1 MRLCPAP
8 RVISVLSALICSG
21 LLLSCGG
28 ISASQGG
35 GTPKLTQITIAPS
48 NPTIMKGASQQL
60 TATGIFDDGTQH
72 ALGASVTWET
82 SPSAVAT
89 INTNGNVIGVGEG
102 VAQVTAAD
110 QGVTGSTSVTVGQP
124 GLLSITVS
132 PNPSSLPAGETGQ
145 LTATGNFSDGSVQ
158 NLTQSAA
165 WSSSAPN
172 VATINAAGL
181 ASGLIVGSTTITA
194 ASGTV
199 QGTTA
204 LTVTSPVLA
213 SIAVT
218 PADSSIAA
226 GNTQQLTATGTY
238 SDGSTQNLT
247 STAAWSASASSV
259 ATISNASGSQ
269 GLATASGL
277 GTTTIEA
284 ALGAISGSTTM
295 TVTAGFV
302 LTGSLNTARA
312 SHTSTVLNNGMV
324 LIAGGYNGNILAS
337 AELYDPASGTFT
349 STGSLNNARIY
360 HTATLLN
367 NGMVLIVGGTDNNGN
382 ILAGAELYNPAT
394 GTFTPTGSLSTAREL
409 HTATLKNGMVL
420 IAGGTDNNGNI
431 LASAELYNPTTGTFT
446 PTGSLNTTRIYHTAT
461 MLNNGMVLIAGG
473 YDNSGDILASAE
485 LYNAATGTF
494 TPTLSLSTARYKHRA
509 TLLNNGMVLIAG
521 GQGSDSNAYA
531 SAELYNPATG
541 TFTPNG
547 GLNTA
552 RELHTA
558 MLLNNGMDLIA
569 GGYGPSGYL
578 TSAEL
583 NNSATGT
590 FAPTGSLNT
599 ARYLHTASRLNNGM
613 GLIAGGYNSSGYL
626 ASAELY
632 LPDTLTPPNLV
643 SISLSPTGPTVPL
656 DAAQQF
662 IATGT
667 FSDSSTEQLAS
678 VTWSSSDAAVVSITD
693 DASNLGAAYALGT
706 GAATVSACAGAVCG
720 STTLTVGSAA
730 LISIAITPATGT
742 VPAGRPLQF
751 YATGTYTD
759 GSTQDLSSLV
769 TWSSSAPP
777 VATINAAG
785 LASGLIVGS
794 TTITAASGTVQGTA
808 MLTVTSPVL
817 TSVAVTP
824 ANASIAA
831 GETQQFTATGTYSDG
846 SVQNL
851 TNAATWTSSGP
862 AIASV
867 SPSGAAVALAVGTA
881 TISAT
886 AGSFTGTASLT
897 VTPPVV
903 IGLNVVPASLSMVL
917 GSSRQLQAIATL
929 SDGTTQDM
937 TGTVA
942 WSSTDP
948 NIATVSSGG
957 LASAAQVGS
966 TTILA
971 QSNGLTGSAQ
981 ITVVPLVAV
990 SYFSRV
996 NSVNAGIDGTVQL
1009 TNPGLTSL
1017 CAMVYVFDQNQEL
1030 NECCGCPISD
1040 NGMRTLSLLKDLTA
1054 NTLTGKKPRAGEIK
1068 VVPSDPAQNPQCDP
1082 VASAPTGVILAWG
1095 MNAQV
1100 PGATSETEYAMV
1112 PLSDGEETIL
1122 VNLCS
1127 FVKQLGGG
1135 QGICSCGSG
1144 D

>member
-21 LLLSCGG
+21 VLLSCRG

-35 GTPKLTQITIAPS
+35 GGAAKLTQITIAPS

-60 TATGIFDDGTQH
+60 TATGIFDDGTQN
-72 ALGASVTWET
+72 ALGASVTWEA

-89 INTNGNVIGVGEG
+89 INTKGNVMGVGEG
-102 VAQVTAAD
+102 VAQVTAAY

-172 VATINAAGL
+172 VATI
-181 ASGLIVGSTTITA
+181 
-194 ASGTV
+194 
-199 QGTTA
+199 
-204 LTVTSPVLA
+204 
-213 SIAVT
+213 
-218 PADSSIAA
+218 
-226 GNTQQLTATGTY
+226 
-238 SDGSTQNLT
+238 
-247 STAAWSASASSV
+247 
-259 ATISNASGSQ
+259 SNASGSQ

-277 GTTTIEA
+277 GTATIEA

-302 LTGSLNTARA
+302 LTGSMNTARA
-312 SHTSTVLNNGMV
+312 SHTSTMLNNGMV

-337 AELYDPASGTFT
+337 AELCDPASGTFT
-349 STGSLNNARIY
+349 FTGSLNTARVY

-367 NGMVLIVGGTDNNGN
+367 NGLVLIAGGTDNNGN
-382 ILAGAELYNPAT
+382 ILASAELYNPTT
-394 GTFTPTGSLSTAREL
+394 GTFTPTGSLNTAREL
-409 HTATLKNGMVL
+409 HTATVKNGMVL

-446 PTGSLNTTRIYHTAT
+446 PTGSLNAARVYHTAT

-485 LYNAATGTF
+485 VYNAATGTF
-494 TPTLSLSTARYKHRA
+494 IPTLSLNTARYKHRA

-521 GQGSDSNAYA
+521 GQGSDGNAFA
-531 SAELYNPATG
+531 SAELYNPETR
-541 TFTPNG
+541 TFIPDSS
-547 GLNTA
+547 LNTA

-558 MLLNNGMDLIA
+558 MLLNNGMDLIP
-569 GGYGPSGYL
+569 GGYGSSGYL

-583 NNSATGT
+583 NDPATGT
-590 FAPTGSLNT
+590 FAPTGSMNT
-599 ARYLHTASRLNNGM
+599 ARYLHTATRLNNGM

-643 SISLSPTGPTVPL
+643 SISLSPTSPTVPL

-662 IATGT
+662 IATGS

-730 LISIAITPATGT
+730 LVSIAITPATGT

-817 TSVAVTP
+817 ASVAVTP

-846 SVQNL
+846 SLQNL

-867 SPSGAAVALAVGTA
+867 SASGAAVALAVGTA

-903 IGLNVVPASLSMVL
+903 IGLNVVPATLSMVL

-929 SDGTTQDM
+929 SDRTTQDM

-957 LASAAQVGS
+957 LAGAAQVGS

-1030 NECCGCPISD
+1030 NECCGCPISH

-1082 VASAPTGVILAWG
+1082 VASAPTGEILAWG

-1100 PGATSETEYAMV
+1100 PGATTETEYAMV

-1135 QGICSCGSG
+1135 HGICSCGSG

>member
-1 MRLCPAP
+1 MRLCPAA

-35 GTPKLTQITIAPS
+35 GTPKLRQITIAPS

-89 INTNGNVIGVGEG
+89 INTKGNVIGVGEG

-337 AELYDPASGTFT
+337 AELYDPASRTFT

-367 NGMVLIVGGTDNNGN
+367 NGKVLIVGGSDNNGN

-420 IAGGTDNNGNI
+420 IAGGTDNNRNI

-521 GQGSDSNAYA
+521 GQGSDSNACA

-590 FAPTGSLNT
+590 FAPTGSLNA
-599 ARYLHTASRLNNGM
+599 ARYLHTATRLNNGM

-632 LPDTLTPPNLV
+632 LPETLTPPNLV

-667 FSDSSTEQLAS
+667 FRDSSTEQLAS
-678 VTWSSSDAAVVSITD
+678 VTWNSSDAAVVSITD

-730 LISIAITPATGT
+730 LVSIAITPATGT

-817 TSVAVTP
+817 ASVAVTP

-831 GETQQFTATGTYSDG
+831 GETQPFTATGTYSDG
-846 SVQNL
+846 SAQNL

-903 IGLNVVPASLSMVL
+903 IGLNVVPATLSMVL

-1009 TNPGLTSL
+1009 TNPGPTSL

-1030 NECCGCPISD
+1030 NECCGCPISH

-1100 PGATSETEYAMV
+1100 PGATTETEYAMV

-1135 QGICSCGSG
+1135 HGICSCGSG

>member
-28 ISASQGG
+28 ITASQGG
-35 GTPKLTQITIAPS
+35 GTPKLRQITIAPS

-89 INTNGNVIGVGEG
+89 INTKGNVMGVGEG

-247 STAAWSASASSV
+247 STAAWSASASNV

-337 AELYDPASGTFT
+337 AELYDPAPGTFT

-367 NGMVLIVGGTDNNGN
+367 NGMVLI
-382 ILAGAELYNPAT
+382 
-394 GTFTPTGSLSTAREL
+394 
-409 HTATLKNGMVL
+409 
-420 IAGGTDNNGNI
+420 AGGTDNNGNI
-431 LASAELYNPTTGTFT
+431 LASAELYN
-446 PTGSLNTTRIYHTAT
+446 AT
-461 MLNNGMVLIAGG
+461 
-473 YDNSGDILASAE
+473 
-485 LYNAATGTF
+485 TGTF

-541 TFTPNG
+541 TFSPNG

-552 RELHTA
+552 RGLHTA

-583 NNSATGT
+583 NNAATGT
-590 FAPTGSLNT
+590 FAPTGSLNA
-599 ARYLHTASRLNNGM
+599 ARYLHTATRLNNGM

-643 SISLSPTGPTVPL
+643 SISLSPTSPTVPL

-667 FSDSSTEQLAS
+667 FRDSSTGQLAS

-730 LISIAITPATGT
+730 LVSIAITPATGT

-759 GSTQDLSSLV
+759 GSTQDLTSSV

-777 VATINAAG
+777 VAAINAAG

-808 MLTVTSPVL
+808 MLTVTAPVL
-817 TSVAVTP
+817 ASVAVTP

-831 GETQQFTATGTYSDG
+831 GETQQFTATGTYRDG

-851 TNAATWTSSGP
+851 TNAATRASSGP

-903 IGLNVVPASLSMVL
+903 IGLNVVPATLYMVL
-917 GSSRQLQAIATL
+917 GSSRQLQAMATL

-1009 TNPGLTSL
+1009 TNPGNTSL

-1030 NECCGCPISD
+1030 NECCGCPISH

-1054 NTLTGKKPRAGEIK
+1054 NTLTGKKPQAGQIK

-1100 PGATSETEYAMV
+1100 PGATTETEYAMV

>member
-89 INTNGNVIGVGEG
+89 INTKGNVIGVGEG
-102 VAQVTAAD
+102 VAQVTAAY

-337 AELYDPASGTFT
+337 AELYDPAYGTFT

-431 LASAELYNPTTGTFT
+431 LASAELYNPRTGTFT

-485 LYNAATGTF
+485 LYNATTGTF

-547 GLNTA
+547 ALNTA

-590 FAPTGSLNT
+590 FAPTGSLNA
-599 ARYLHTASRLNNGM
+599 ARYLHTATRLNNGM

-693 DASNLGAAYALGT
+693 DASNLGAAYALGM

-817 TSVAVTP
+817 ASVAVTP

-903 IGLNVVPASLSMVL
+903 IGLNVVPATLSMVL

-1040 NGMRTLSLLKDLTA
+1040 NGMRTLSLLHDLTA
-1054 NTLTGKKPRAGEIK
+1054 NTLTGKKPQAGEIK

-1100 PGATSETEYAMV
+1100 PGATTETEYAMV

>member
-82 SPSAVAT
+82 SPSAVAA
-89 INTNGNVIGVGEG
+89 INTKGNVIGVGVG
-102 VAQVTAAD
+102 VAQVTAAY

-132 PNPSSLPAGETGQ
+132 PNPSSLPAGKTGQ

-199 QGTTA
+199 QGT
-204 LTVTSPVLA
+204 
-213 SIAVT
+213 
-218 PADSSIAA
+218 
-226 GNTQQLTATGTY
+226 
-238 SDGSTQNLT
+238 
-247 STAAWSASASSV
+247 
-259 ATISNASGSQ
+259 
-269 GLATASGL
+269 
-277 GTTTIEA
+277 
-284 ALGAISGSTTM
+284 
-295 TVTAGFV
+295 
-302 LTGSLNTARA
+302 
-312 SHTSTVLNNGMV
+312 
-324 LIAGGYNGNILAS
+324 
-337 AELYDPASGTFT
+337 
-349 STGSLNNARIY
+349 
-360 HTATLLN
+360 
-367 NGMVLIVGGTDNNGN
+367 
-382 ILAGAELYNPAT
+382 
-394 GTFTPTGSLSTAREL
+394 
-409 HTATLKNGMVL
+409 
-420 IAGGTDNNGNI
+420 
-431 LASAELYNPTTGTFT
+431 
-446 PTGSLNTTRIYHTAT
+446 
-461 MLNNGMVLIAGG
+461 
-473 YDNSGDILASAE
+473 
-485 LYNAATGTF
+485 
-494 TPTLSLSTARYKHRA
+494 
-509 TLLNNGMVLIAG
+509 
-521 GQGSDSNAYA
+521 
-531 SAELYNPATG
+531 
-541 TFTPNG
+541 
-547 GLNTA
+547 
-552 RELHTA
+552 
-558 MLLNNGMDLIA
+558 
-569 GGYGPSGYL
+569 
-578 TSAEL
+578 
-583 NNSATGT
+583 
-590 FAPTGSLNT
+590 
-599 ARYLHTASRLNNGM
+599 
-613 GLIAGGYNSSGYL
+613 
-626 ASAELY
+626 
-632 LPDTLTPPNLV
+632 
-643 SISLSPTGPTVPL
+643 
-656 DAAQQF
+656 
-662 IATGT
+662 
-667 FSDSSTEQLAS
+667 
-678 VTWSSSDAAVVSITD
+678 
-693 DASNLGAAYALGT
+693 
-706 GAATVSACAGAVCG
+706 
-720 STTLTVGSAA
+720 
-730 LISIAITPATGT
+730 
-742 VPAGRPLQF
+742 
-751 YATGTYTD
+751 
-759 GSTQDLSSLV
+759 
-769 TWSSSAPP
+769 
-777 VATINAAG
+777 
-785 LASGLIVGS
+785 
-794 TTITAASGTVQGTA
+794 A

-817 TSVAVTP
+817 ASVAVTP

-903 IGLNVVPASLSMVL
+903 IGLNVVPATLSMVL
-917 GSSRQLQAIATL
+917 GSSRQLQAIGTL

-971 QSNGLTGSAQ
+971 QSTGLTGSAQ

-1040 NGMRTLSLLKDLTA
+1040 NGMRTLSLLHDLTA
-1054 NTLTGKKPRAGEIK
+1054 NTLTGKKPQAGEIK

-1082 VASAPTGVILAWG
+1082 VSSAPTGVILAWG

-1100 PGATSETEYAMV
+1100 PGATTETEYAMV
-1112 PLSDGEETIL
+1112 PLSDGEEAIL

>member
-28 ISASQGG
+28 ITASQGG
-35 GTPKLTQITIAPS
+35 GTPKLRQITIAPS

-89 INTNGNVIGVGEG
+89 INTKGNVMGVGEG
-102 VAQVTAAD
+102 VAQVTAAY

-199 QGTTA
+199 QGSTA

-247 STAAWSASASSV
+247 NTAAWSASASNV

-284 ALGAISGSTTM
+284 ALGVISGSTTM

-302 LTGSLNTARA
+302 LTGSMNTARA
-312 SHTSTVLNNGMV
+312 SHTSTMLNNGMV
-324 LIAGGYNGNILAS
+324 QIAGGYNGNILTS
-337 AELYDPASGTFT
+337 AELCDPAAATFT
-349 STGSLNNARIY
+349 FTGSLNTARVY

-367 NGMVLIVGGTDNNGN
+367 NGMVLI
-382 ILAGAELYNPAT
+382 
-394 GTFTPTGSLSTAREL
+394 
-409 HTATLKNGMVL
+409 
-420 IAGGTDNNGNI
+420 AGGTDNNGII

-446 PTGSLNTTRIYHTAT
+446 PTGSLNTARELHTAT
-461 MLNNGMVLIAGG
+461 VKNGMVLIAGG
-473 YDNSGDILASAE
+473 NDNNGNILASAE

-494 TPTLSLSTARYKHRA
+494 IPTLSLNTARYKHRA

-521 GQGSDSNAYA
+521 GQGSDGNAFA
-531 SAELYNPATG
+531 SAELYNPETR
-541 TFTPNG
+541 TFIPDSS
-547 GLNTA
+547 LNTA
-552 RELHTA
+552 RDLHTA
-558 MLLNNGMDLIA
+558 MLLNNGMDLIP
-569 GGYGPSGYL
+569 GGYGSSGYL

-583 NNSATGT
+583 NDPATGT
-590 FAPTGSLNT
+590 FAPTGSMNT
-599 ARYLHTASRLNNGM
+599 ARYLHTATRLNNGM

-626 ASAELY
+626 ASAALSV
-632 LPDTLTPPNLV
+632 PHTLTPPNLV
-643 SISLSPTGPTVPL
+643 SISLSPTSPTVPL

-662 IATGT
+662 IATGS
-667 FSDSSTEQLAS
+667 FSDSSTEQVAS

-706 GAATVSACAGAVCG
+706 GAAMVSACAGAVCG
-720 STTLTVGSAA
+720 STTLTVSSAA
-730 LISIAITPATGT
+730 LVSIAITPATGT
-742 VPAGRPLQF
+742 VRAGRPLQF

-817 TSVAVTP
+817 ASVAVTP

-831 GETQQFTATGTYSDG
+831 GERQQFTATGTYSDG

-886 AGSFTGTASLT
+886 AGSFTGTGRLT

-903 IGLNVVPASLSMVL
+903 IGLNVVPATLSMVL
-917 GSSRQLQAIATL
+917 GSSRQFQAIATL

-1009 TNPGLTSL
+1009 TNPGNTSL

-1030 NECCGCPISD
+1030 NECCGCPISH

-1054 NTLTGKKPRAGEIK
+1054 NTLTVKNPQAGQIK

-1100 PGATSETEYAMV
+1100 PGATTETEYAMV

-1135 QGICSCGSG
+1135 QGICSCGSC

>member
-28 ISASQGG
+28 ITASQGG
-35 GTPKLTQITIAPS
+35 GAPKLTQITIAPS

-89 INTNGNVIGVGEG
+89 INTKGNVIGVGEG
-102 VAQVTAAD
+102 VAQVTAAY

-194 ASGTV
+194 ASDTV

-590 FAPTGSLNT
+590 FAPTGSLNA
-599 ARYLHTASRLNNGM
+599 ARYLHTATRLNNGM

-667 FSDSSTEQLAS
+667 FRDSSTEQLAS

-730 LISIAITPATGT
+730 LVSIAITPATGT

-817 TSVAVTP
+817 ASVAVTP

-867 SPSGAAVALAVGTA
+867 SPSGAAVAHAVGTA

-903 IGLNVVPASLSMVL
+903 IGLNVVPATLSMVL

-948 NIATVSSGG
+948 NIATVSGGG

-1040 NGMRTLSLLKDLTA
+1040 NGMRTLSLLHDLTA
-1054 NTLTGKKPRAGEIK
+1054 NTLTGKKPQAGEIK

-1082 VASAPTGVILAWG
+1082 VSSAPTGVILAWG

-1100 PGATSETEYAMV
+1100 PGATTETEYAMV
-1112 PLSDGEETIL
+1112 PLSDGEEAIL

>member
-82 SPSAVAT
+82 SPSAVAA
-89 INTNGNVIGVGEG
+89 INTKGNVIGVGVG
-102 VAQVTAAD
+102 VAQVTAAY

-132 PNPSSLPAGETGQ
+132 PNPSSLPAGKTGQ

-199 QGTTA
+199 QGT
-204 LTVTSPVLA
+204 
-213 SIAVT
+213 
-218 PADSSIAA
+218 
-226 GNTQQLTATGTY
+226 
-238 SDGSTQNLT
+238 
-247 STAAWSASASSV
+247 
-259 ATISNASGSQ
+259 
-269 GLATASGL
+269 
-277 GTTTIEA
+277 
-284 ALGAISGSTTM
+284 
-295 TVTAGFV
+295 
-302 LTGSLNTARA
+302 
-312 SHTSTVLNNGMV
+312 
-324 LIAGGYNGNILAS
+324 
-337 AELYDPASGTFT
+337 
-349 STGSLNNARIY
+349 
-360 HTATLLN
+360 
-367 NGMVLIVGGTDNNGN
+367 
-382 ILAGAELYNPAT
+382 
-394 GTFTPTGSLSTAREL
+394 
-409 HTATLKNGMVL
+409 
-420 IAGGTDNNGNI
+420 
-431 LASAELYNPTTGTFT
+431 
-446 PTGSLNTTRIYHTAT
+446 
-461 MLNNGMVLIAGG
+461 
-473 YDNSGDILASAE
+473 
-485 LYNAATGTF
+485 
-494 TPTLSLSTARYKHRA
+494 
-509 TLLNNGMVLIAG
+509 
-521 GQGSDSNAYA
+521 
-531 SAELYNPATG
+531 
-541 TFTPNG
+541 
-547 GLNTA
+547 
-552 RELHTA
+552 
-558 MLLNNGMDLIA
+558 
-569 GGYGPSGYL
+569 
-578 TSAEL
+578 
-583 NNSATGT
+583 
-590 FAPTGSLNT
+590 
-599 ARYLHTASRLNNGM
+599 
-613 GLIAGGYNSSGYL
+613 
-626 ASAELY
+626 
-632 LPDTLTPPNLV
+632 
-643 SISLSPTGPTVPL
+643 
-656 DAAQQF
+656 
-662 IATGT
+662 
-667 FSDSSTEQLAS
+667 
-678 VTWSSSDAAVVSITD
+678 
-693 DASNLGAAYALGT
+693 
-706 GAATVSACAGAVCG
+706 
-720 STTLTVGSAA
+720 
-730 LISIAITPATGT
+730 
-742 VPAGRPLQF
+742 
-751 YATGTYTD
+751 
-759 GSTQDLSSLV
+759 
-769 TWSSSAPP
+769 
-777 VATINAAG
+777 
-785 LASGLIVGS
+785 
-794 TTITAASGTVQGTA
+794 A

-817 TSVAVTP
+817 ASVAVTP

-903 IGLNVVPASLSMVL
+903 IGLNVVPATLSMVL

-971 QSNGLTGSAQ
+971 QSTGLTGSAQ

-1040 NGMRTLSLLKDLTA
+1040 NGMRTLSLLHDLTA
-1054 NTLTGKKPRAGEIK
+1054 NTLTGKKPQAGEIK

-1082 VASAPTGVILAWG
+1082 VSSAPTGVILAWG

-1100 PGATSETEYAMV
+1100 PGATTETEYAMV
-1112 PLSDGEETIL
+1112 PLSDGEEAIL